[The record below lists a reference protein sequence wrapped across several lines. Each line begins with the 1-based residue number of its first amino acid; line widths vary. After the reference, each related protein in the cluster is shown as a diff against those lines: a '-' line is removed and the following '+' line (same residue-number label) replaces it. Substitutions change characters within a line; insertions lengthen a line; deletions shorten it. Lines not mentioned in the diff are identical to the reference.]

1 METVPVQQSVRRPR
15 FRRATAP
22 PPFRLTEDDVEI
34 VRVVARHRLIRS
46 THIAALVGRSLDR
59 TNDRLLRLFHA
70 GYIDRPRAQLDYYPT
85 FGSAPMIYALADL
98 GVRLLREWDGA
109 EFRNPEWSRKNREA
123 GRPFIEHQTEI
134 VDFEVGLQ
142 RAVRER
148 DGVKLITA
156 EDMIAAAPHRLP
168 AVNPFSLHGKLSDRG
183 LVREA
188 SVIPDIVFGLELTDG
203 SRRNF
208 MVEIDRGTMPVR
220 RSDPEQTSIERKM
233 RVYLAA
239 HAAKQHQREFGWT
252 NFRVL
257 FATTNQERIET
268 MIDASRQS
276 QARRHGVGASLF
288 WFSTFSEIKEVADL
302 LALEWRDGNR
312 RAVRL
317 TQ

>member
-1 METVPVQQSVRRPR
+1 METIPVQQSVRRPR
-15 FRRATAP
+15 FRRAATP

-85 FGSAPMIYALADL
+85 FGSAPMIYALADR
-98 GVRLLREWDGA
+98 GVRLLKEWDGA
-109 EFRNPEWSRKNREA
+109 EFRNLEWSRKNREA
-123 GRPFIEHQTEI
+123 GRPFIEHQIEI
-134 VDFEVGLQ
+134 VEFEVGVQ
-142 RAVRER
+142 RAVRAR
-148 DGVKLITA
+148 SGVKLITA
-156 EDMIAAAPHRLP
+156 EDMIAAAPGQLP
-168 AVNPFSLHGKLSDRG
+168 AMNPFSLHAKLTDRG
-183 LVREA
+183 VMREA
-188 SVIPDIVFGLELTDG
+188 AIIPDIVFGLELSDG

-239 HAAKQHQREFGWT
+239 HAAKQHREQFGWA

-257 FATTNQERIET
+257 FVTTNHNRIET

-276 QARRHGVGASLF
+276 QARRRGAGASLF
-288 WFSTFSEIKEVADL
+288 WFSTFSNI
-302 LALEWRDGNR
+302 
-312 RAVRL
+312 
-317 TQ
+317 